1 MKKIHVSA
9 PGKLHLLGEHAVVH
23 GKPAIITAVNRRCF
37 VEITPRKNPP
47 AGGKKIEIISHN
59 LKASKIVTEKEIIAK
74 TKDAQAKWETY
85 IKTNDISLLKSITS
99 DSLDFPIIVI
109 GETLK
114 YLKKSLSTGFK
125 LSIKSDIPIGS
136 GMGSSAAVAVSVAGA
151 ISLLFNKNLDKET
164 INEIA
169 YLAEQKKHGLP
180 SGGDNAASCFG
191 GMVWY
196 RKETPDLKIIK
207 PIPFSFPQKLAKNFV
222 AIHTGTPVEST
233 GEMVSIVRSLYQQ
246 EPEFVGN
253 ILSGQEKL
261 TRELLSAIKNGDDT
275 LMIRII
281 RAGEKNLE
289 NLGVVSDSV
298 KLLIRSIEEIGGV
311 AKICGAGGIK
321 KGSGMVLVYCLDKE
335 KIEKL
340 ASLNKFSYNDLTLGE
355 EGLREERL

>member
-37 VEITPRKNPP
+37 VEITLRKD
-47 AGGKKIEIISHN
+47 KKIEIISHN

-74 TKDAQAKWETY
+74 TRDAQAKWETY

-114 YLKKSLSTGFK
+114 YLNKTLPFGFT

-246 EPEFVGN
+246 KPELVEN

-261 TRELLSAIKNGDDT
+261 TRELLSAIKNGDNT

-289 NLGVVSDSV
+289 SLGIVSDSA
-298 KLLIRSIEEIGGV
+298 KLIIRSIEEIGGA
-311 AKICGAGGIK
+311 AKICGAGGIT
-321 KGSGMVLVYCLDKE
+321 KGSGMVLAYCPNK
-335 KIEKL
+335 KSVEKL
-340 ASLNKFSYNDLTLGE
+340 AALNRFSYNDLSLGA